1 MSRQDHV
8 HQHAEAGHSHD
19 DGPSHDHGHSHPHD
33 HGHDHGHSHD
43 DDRTHGH
50 NHGHEHGHD
59 HDGHHHHSG
68 FKGWLFE
75 LFVPHTHDAADS
87 IDDAMEASVEGIRAL
102 KISLFLLLATTIL
115 QFLVVLVSGSV
126 ALLADT
132 IHNFSD
138 ALTAVPLWVAFILG
152 RRAATRRYTYGFGR
166 AEDLAGLFIVAVV
179 ALSAVVAAWQ
189 SVDRLLNPQPLAN
202 LWWVFAAG
210 LIGFAGNEAVA
221 IYRIRV
227 GRRIGSA
234 ALVADGVHARTDG
247 FTSLAVVLGAVG
259 VMLGFPLADPI
270 VGLLISAAILVL
282 LWGTVR
288 SIGRRLMDG
297 IEPDLVDT
305 AQKALE
311 GTPGVLAVSRLQLR
325 WSGHRLQ
332 GAATLVMDDGVTLAD
347 AEQVTREAAHR
358 LKHALPKADDMV
370 LTPLSATR

>member
-1 MSRQDHV
+1 MSSPGHAHQNTDPTHDH
-8 HQHAEAGHSHD
+8 
-19 DGPSHDHGHSHPHD
+19 HDHGHTHD
-33 HGHDHGHSHD
+33 HEHGHSHD
-43 DDRTHGH
+43 
-50 NHGHEHGHD
+50 HEHD
-59 HDGHHHHSG
+59 HGHHHHGG
-68 FKGWLFE
+68 FKGWLVE
-75 LFVPHTHDAADS
+75 LFIPHTHDAADS
-87 IDDAMEASVEGIRAL
+87 IDDAMEASVEGVRAL
-102 KISLFLLLATTIL
+102 KISLFLLLATTVL

-189 SVDRLLNPQPLAN
+189 SIDRLLHPQPLNN

-221 IYRIRV
+221 MYRIRV

-288 SIGRRLMDG
+288 SVGRRLMDG
-297 IEPDLVDT
+297 IEPDLVDR

-311 GTPGVLAVSRLQLR
+311 DTPGVLAVPRLQLR

-332 GAATLVMDDGVTLAD
+332 GAATLLVDDGVTLAA
-347 AEQVTREAAHR
+347 AEQVTHEAGHR
-358 LKHALPKADDMV
+358 LGHAVPKIDDMV
-370 LTPLSATR
+370 LTPLSNATENQKHARSS